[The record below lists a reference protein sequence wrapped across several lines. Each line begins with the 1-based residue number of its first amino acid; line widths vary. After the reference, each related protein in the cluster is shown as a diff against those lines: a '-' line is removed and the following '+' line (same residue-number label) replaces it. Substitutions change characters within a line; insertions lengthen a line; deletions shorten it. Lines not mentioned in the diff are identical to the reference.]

1 MREKIPVMAVVGPT
15 ATGKTAL
22 GIGLARRFGGEIVSC
37 DSMQIYR
44 GLPIGTAQP
53 DQEELA
59 QAPHHLVGFLDVG
72 EPFSVSDYVNLA
84 GRTITEIAGRGKLPI
99 LVGGTGLYARSLL
112 RGFSFEESARDDSLR
127 EALFRQAE
135 ERGPEALYRRLQEQ
149 DPVAA
154 GEIHPHNVKRVIR
167 ALEYIQL
174 SGEPFSR
181 QAARSKEAQSPYRY
195 VMLVLGFRD
204 RQKLYQRID
213 RRVDRMLELGLLRE
227 AEGFYRRCKEGGTP
241 PTAAQA
247 IGYKELFPYFAG
259 EVPLE
264 QAVEDIKRESRRYA
278 KRQIT
283 WFAREENAVPLYL
296 DEVDGPED
304 LLEAAVRIL
313 EEKGFGSPARKEEGL

>member
-1 MREKIPVMAVVGPT
+1 MREKIPVIAVVGPT

-53 DQEELA
+53 DQGELA

-127 EALFRQAE
+127 EALFREAE

-195 VMLVLGFRD
+195 CMLVLGFRD

-213 RRVDRMLELGLLRE
+213 RRVDRMLELGLLKE

-296 DEVDGPED
+296 DELDGPED

>member
-1 MREKIPVMAVVGPT
+1 MREKIPVIAVVGPT

-127 EALFRQAE
+127 EALFREAE

-213 RRVDRMLELGLLRE
+213 RRVDRMLELGLLKE
-227 AEGFYRRCKEGGTP
+227 AEGFYRRCKEGRTP

-296 DEVDGPED
+296 DELDGPED

>member
-1 MREKIPVMAVVGPT
+1 MREKIPVIAVVGPT

-84 GRTITEIAGRGKLPI
+84 GRTIWEIAGRGKLPI

-112 RGFSFEESARDDSLR
+112 RGFSCEESARDEGLR
-127 EALFRQAE
+127 EALFREAE
-135 ERGPEALYRRLQEQ
+135 EQGPEALYRRLQEQ

>member
-1 MREKIPVMAVVGPT
+1 MREKIPVIAVVGPT

-84 GRTITEIAGRGKLPI
+84 GRIITEIAGRGKLPI

-127 EALFRQAE
+127 EALFREAE

-213 RRVDRMLELGLLRE
+213 RRVDRMLELGLLKE
-227 AEGFYRRCKEGGTP
+227 AEGFYRRCKEGRTP

-296 DEVDGPED
+296 DELDGPED

>member
-1 MREKIPVMAVVGPT
+1 MREKIPVIAVVGPT

-53 DQEELA
+53 DQGELA

-84 GRTITEIAGRGKLPI
+84 GRIITEIAGRGKLPI

-127 EALFRQAE
+127 EALFREAE

-283 WFAREENAVPLYL
+283 WFQREEHVSFLYL
-296 DEVDGPED
+296 DQCAEPSQV
-304 LLEAAVRIL
+304 L
-313 EEKGFGSPARKEEGL
+313 EEAEAILREQGLLPAEAQGGTT

>member
-1 MREKIPVMAVVGPT
+1 MREKIPVIAVVGPT

-84 GRTITEIAGRGKLPI
+84 GRIITEIAGRGKLPI

-112 RGFSFEESARDDSLR
+112 RGFSFEESARDEGLR
-127 EALFRQAE
+127 EALFREAE

-213 RRVDRMLELGLLRE
+213 RRVDRMLELGLLKE
-227 AEGFYRRCKEGGTP
+227 AEGFYRRCK
-241 PTAAQA
+241 
-247 IGYKELFPYFAG
+247 
-259 EVPLE
+259 
-264 QAVEDIKRESRRYA
+264 
-278 KRQIT
+278 
-283 WFAREENAVPLYL
+283 
-296 DEVDGPED
+296 
-304 LLEAAVRIL
+304 
-313 EEKGFGSPARKEEGL
+313 